1 MTSPTV
7 LVDLRACQF
16 NGDRGIPAYAQSL
29 TAELIRRPTGMR
41 WLLLRDPRW
50 PLPSRADE
58 LGAHAS
64 WCTVADLAGPHP
76 PPIDAVFTG
85 CFFLPQRGCGA
96 DFLLP
101 ACLRRQRPRRLG
113 IVYDLVPLL
122 FPDRYLA
129 ADRTRRQ
136 YLDALAAMRQ
146 SDQLFAISRA
156 SRHDAIRHAAV
167 DPARIDCIYGDIDH
181 RKRVLMERPAAATAG
196 LPAAHGLTG
205 RYCLCIGGDDWRKNM
220 EAAVAAFARFHATH
234 PDHQLAIVCTLS
246 EQRIAALRQVAAAA
260 GLPQHAL
267 ICTGYVSDEALV
279 GLMQHAEMLVYPSL
293 YEGLGLPV
301 LEAHAC
307 GIPVVGSATSS
318 IAELVLPE
326 LGCDPAQPA
335 SIAAAMTRL
344 AASPILRSRSLAH
357 GRRLLAE
364 ELGWD
369 RAADRIIDRIIERL
383 TPRRPAAA
391 RPRTSQPGP
400 ARHRLAVVAALPP
413 ARTGIAVYT
422 LAHLQAGRWET
433 VFYEAGPALR
443 PAPQPELLPG
453 NAVVPAEA
461 AAAALQRDRHDTAI
475 FVLGNSPHHVKVLEA
490 LMRSRGTA
498 PRRLAYLHEAA
509 LDGLFKAWL
518 GAEAARLPAAA
529 SVATSVPWIR
539 AALEA
544 KPAVGSCLRF
554 LAERGELDGLIVNS
568 AACRELI
575 RAAIG
580 SLADRWTIECAF
592 LPVTRSTEPTAR
604 PRPLAATHPLRIG
617 SFGLA
622 ADSKRLDL
630 LAQAAGVLARRQT
643 VELVIAGWEAS
654 RYCRRLQIPPAVRQE
669 VIDAPDDASLAAA
682 MQRVHVAVQLR
693 SPTFGESSGAVSH
706 LLGLGTPLV
715 VADVG
720 SFSELPAE
728 LATRVAAGC
737 TADDLA
743 LAIEAAAR
751 RRPTAAEQAAILV
764 DWSAEAFEDR
774 LLDILEPATPSLATA
789 APGTPLR
796 RPHVRQPA
804 AAVPAGR
811 GS

>member
-29 TAELIRRPTGMR
+29 TAELIRRPTEIR
-41 WLLLRDPRW
+41 WLLLQDPRW
-50 PLPSRADE
+50 PLPSRADD
-58 LGAHAS
+58 LGAHAR
-64 WCTVADLAGPHP
+64 WCTVADIAGPHP
-76 PPIDAVFTG
+76 PPIDAVLTG
-85 CFFLPQRGCGA
+85 CFFLPQLGCGA

-136 YLDALAAMRQ
+136 YLDALSTMRQ
-146 SDQLFAISRA
+146 SDHLFAISRA
-156 SRHDAIRHAAV
+156 SRHDAVRHAAV

-181 RKRVLMERPAAATAG
+181 RKRVLMERPATMTTA

-205 RYCLCIGGDDWRKNM
+205 RYCICIGGDDWRKNM
-220 EAAVAAFARFHATH
+220 EATVAAFARFHAIH
-234 PDHQLAIVCTLS
+234 SDHQLAIVCTLS

-260 GLPQHAL
+260 GLPERAL
-267 ICTGYVSDEALV
+267 VCTGYVSDEALV

-307 GIPVVGSATSS
+307 GIPAVGSATSS

-344 AASPILRSRSLAH
+344 AASPTLRSRSLAY

-369 RAADRIIDRIIERL
+369 RAADRILERL
-383 TPRRPAAA
+383 APRPPAPA
-391 RPRTSQPGP
+391 RPRASRLCP
-400 ARHRLAVVAALPP
+400 ANHRLAVVAALPP
-413 ARTGIAVYT
+413 ARTGIAAYT
-422 LAHLQAGRWET
+422 LAHLQGSCWET

-443 PAPQPELLPG
+443 PAPQAGLLPG

-461 AAAALQRDRHDTAI
+461 APAALQRDRHDTAI
-475 FVLGNSPHHVKVLEA
+475 FVLGNSPHHVKVLDA
-490 LMRSRGTA
+490 LMRSRGCSA
-498 PRRLAYLHEAA
+498 RRLAYLHEAA

-518 GAEAARLPAAA
+518 GAEAARLPAAEQRETR
-529 SVATSVPWIR
+529 VGWIR

-544 KPAVGSCLRF
+544 KPSVGSCLRF

-575 RAAIG
+575 LAAVG
-580 SLADRWTIECAF
+580 SLADRWTIDLAF
-592 LPVTRSTEPTAR
+592 LPVAHSAEATGRAMTPVATE
-604 PRPLAATHPLRIG
+604 PLRIG

-622 ADSKRLDL
+622 GDSKRLDL

-654 RYCRRLQIPPAVRQE
+654 RYCRRLQIPAVVRQN
-669 VIDAPDDASLAAA
+669 VIDAPDDPSLAAA
-682 MQRVHVAVQLR
+682 MRRVHVAVQLR
-693 SPTFGESSGAVSH
+693 SPTFGESSGAVGH

-728 LATRVAAGC
+728 LATRVSAGC
-737 TADDLA
+737 TADELA
-743 LAIEAAAR
+743 LAIETAAR
-751 RRPTAAEQAAILV
+751 RRPAAAARSAILAG
-764 DWSAEAFEDR
+764 WSAEAFEAR
-774 LLDILEPATPSLATA
+774 LTEILEPAAPPRATV
-789 APGTPLR
+789 APGPPLR
-796 RPHVRQPA
+796 RPHVRQHA

>member
-29 TAELIRRPTGMR
+29 TAELIRRPTETR

-50 PLPSRADE
+50 PLPSRADDLE
-58 LGAHAS
+58 AHAR
-64 WCTVADLAGPHP
+64 WCTVTDLAGPHP
-76 PPIDAVFTG
+76 PPIDAVLTG

-129 ADRTRRQ
+129 ADRIRRQ
-136 YLDALAAMRQ
+136 YLDSLSAMRQ
-146 SDQLFAISRA
+146 SDWLFAISRA

-181 RKRVLMERPAAATAG
+181 RKRMLMERPAAVTAG

-205 RYCLCIGGDDWRKNM
+205 RYCLCIGGDDWRKNLKTT
-220 EAAVAAFARFHATH
+220 VAAFADFHAAH
-234 PDHQLAIVCTLS
+234 PDRQLAIVCTLS
-246 EQRIAALRQVAAAA
+246 EERIAALRQVAAAA
-260 GLPQHAL
+260 GLPQRAL
-267 ICTGYVSDEALV
+267 VCTGYVSDEVLV

-318 IAELVLPE
+318 IKELVLPE
-326 LGCDPAQPA
+326 LGCDPTQPD
-335 SIAAAMTRL
+335 SIATAMTRL
-344 AASPILRSRSLAH
+344 AASPTLQARSLAH

-369 RAADRIIDRIIERL
+369 RAADRILERL
-383 TPRRPAAA
+383 APRSPAAT
-391 RPRTSQPGP
+391 RPRASQPGP

-413 ARTGIAVYT
+413 ARTGIAAYT
-422 LAHLQAGRWET
+422 LAHLQGRRWET

-453 NAVVPAEA
+453 NAVVPTEA
-461 AAAALQRDRHDTAI
+461 ASAALQRDRHDTAI
-475 FVLGNSPHHVKVLEA
+475 FVLGNSAHHVNVLNA
-490 LMRSRGTA
+490 LMRSRGTL

-518 GAEAARLPAAA
+518 GAEAARLPAAEQCE
-529 SVATSVPWIR
+529 TTVPWIR
-539 AALEA
+539 AALDA
-544 KPAVGSCLRF
+544 KPAVGNCLRF

-575 RAAIG
+575 RAAVG
-580 SLADRWTIECAF
+580 PLADRWTIDLAF
-592 LPVTRSTEPTAR
+592 LPVARSAEP
-604 PRPLAATHPLRIG
+604 PCQSPPLVATQPLRIG

-622 ADSKRLDL
+622 GDSKRLDL
-630 LAQAAGVLARRQT
+630 LARTAGVLARRQT
-643 VELVIAGWEAS
+643 VELVIAGWEAR
-654 RYCRRLQIPPAVRQE
+654 RYCRRLQIPAAVRQN

-693 SPTFGESSGAVSH
+693 SPTFGESSGAVSR

-720 SFSELPAE
+720 SFRELPAE

-743 LAIEAAAR
+743 LAIETAAR
-751 RRPTAAEQAAILV
+751 RRPAAAARSTILA
-764 DWSAEAFEDR
+764 DWSAEAFEAR
-774 LLDILEPATPSLATA
+774 LADILEPATLPLPA
-789 APGTPLR
+789 AVPESLR
-796 RPHVRQPA
+796 RPHLRQHA
-804 AAVPAGR
+804 ATAAAGR